1 MRHRL
6 ALIPLLLLACDDEPR
21 ANDAAP
27 TDSGVVDARADG
39 GAECE
44 VDEDCDDGDP
54 CTAEVCVEQLCART
68 RLEPEIAVSEPIS
81 MPGVSGLLLRGDRL
95 VVARGEPG
103 LEVWRLREGGAELE
117 FGRAPEGE
125 EGPPRRVLQGAGE
138 LFVLSDGPEVYALD
152 VDSTGAVSTYSAVDE
167 ARDLAFFD
175 SFVVV
180 AAGAKGIEVVQ
191 YEDPANPRRVARL
204 DTAGRATALA
214 RRGDQLLVGD
224 GLGGLVRA
232 NLSERNAPRRV
243 GEPLPTEGR
252 VVDVA
257 TRGTLALLAE
267 GAAGL
272 GVVDL
277 SEFARLTTWDAGGE
291 VLAVSM
297 PQPHTAAVAGG
308 DAGLLF
314 VDLLDPAAPS
324 LWVAPDVGGRAH
336 ALSRD
341 ADRYAVAVDEARVVV
356 VEVSCATEEPA
367 P

>member
-95 VVARGEPG
+95 VV
-103 LEVWRLREGGAELE
+103 
-117 FGRAPEGE
+117 GE

-277 SEFARLTTWDAGGE
+277 SEFARLTTWDAGGD
-291 VLAVSM
+291 VLAVAM
-297 PQPHTAAVAGG
+297 PHPHTAAVAAG